1 MQLIQLENSS
11 LRQKLKLFEK
21 QQEGGIMGND
31 YNPEFLKLQDDFN
44 EKEREILM
52 LQDRVDSLEQALSE
66 QRTSKMFTD

>member
-1 MQLIQLENSS
+1 
-11 LRQKLKLFEK
+11 
-21 QQEGGIMGND
+21 MGND